1 MKHRIRE
8 LIKEKGY
15 TQEAF
20 AKKVGTTRVGLTKNL
35 VCPSGTTLEK
45 IANALGVETWEL
57 FATKDEVI
65 GEKPNTITCPRCGA
79 RFKLEEESEK
89 E

>member
-1 MKHRIRE
+1 MKKNVTFADIAE
-8 LIKEKGY
+8 Y
-15 TQEAF
+15 TGF
-20 AKKVGTTRVGLTKNL
+20 SKTTISRYFNNPDSVTIENQ
-35 VCPSGTTLEK
+35 EK

-79 RFKLEEESEK
+79 RFKLEEEEK